1 MPKHDYSGRNVAD
14 ISQSIADCENMVES
28 ACLSTESMPYS
39 WDTDIVHT
47 VVTWM
52 EVLQVNS
59 AKDAFRKLFSRAC
72 KNFETISLKID
83 KTDQSASARI
93 NAAEAD
99 LNTIT
104 EGLDILNEYLEETM
118 PVPHF

>member
-1 MPKHDYSGRNVAD
+1 
-14 ISQSIADCENMVES
+14 MVENV
-28 ACLSTESMPYS
+28 CLSTESMPYS

-59 AKDAFRKLFSRAC
+59 AKDAFRRLFNRAY
-72 KNFETISLKID
+72 KNFETTSLKIA
-83 KTDQSASARI
+83 KTDQSASAKI
-93 NAAEAD
+93 NAAETD